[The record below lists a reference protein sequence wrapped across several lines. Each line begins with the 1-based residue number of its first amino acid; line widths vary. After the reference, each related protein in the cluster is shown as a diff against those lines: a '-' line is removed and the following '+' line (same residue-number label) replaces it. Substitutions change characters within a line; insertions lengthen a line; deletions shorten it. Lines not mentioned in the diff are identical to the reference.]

1 MGAAPVTV
9 CAHSGSAQRISR
21 PTRRSYPTAASAAYS
36 AVMKPPRSPLPA
48 KSAAQSTR
56 PSMVVLFMKP
66 PFADA
71 GRRKGRGA
79 DRRSWMEVG
88 TRAAGVLPPTI

>member
-48 KSAAQSTR
+48 RAACRKAAELT
-56 PSMVVLFMKP
+56 
-66 PFADA
+66 A
-71 GRRKGRGA
+71 GAGWKRAQEPQACCR
-79 DRRSWMEVG
+79 RRSRLG
-88 TRAAGVLPPTI
+88 CAVLRDRSGSTLS